1 MFSHL
6 LPRQP
11 GTEPLARAVRLC
23 RTHFVG
29 AAVFSALINIL
40 YLAPTLY
47 MMQVYDRVVP
57 TGGLVTL
64 TLVTVVAI
72 FALATLAALDWLRGR
87 LLIRA
92 GLRLDKILASVVL
105 SRVFSVQAGQRISQA
120 MREFDT
126 VRTALSGQGMLALLD
141 APWTPL
147 YLACCFLL
155 HPAIGVLTL
164 AGGSI
169 LFALAVLNERDSRSR
184 LKRAILLA
192 NSAYSAQE
200 GLVGQAEVVRALG
213 MRQSSAERQITQRDL
228 ATRQQA
234 DAQLSGGKYAGAI
247 KFLRLSMQ
255 SLSLGMA
262 AYLAVKGQISPGSII
277 AASVLLS
284 RAVAPVEMLVGAW
297 PSLVQAR
304 TSWNALVELFTVTAD
319 QDRPITVLPPPSGKL
334 EIEAVSVRMAGTGQ
348 AQLRNIS
355 LSLLPGQILGVIGPS
370 GSGKTTLARIVAG
383 ALTPTS
389 GMVRLDSAAY
399 GARDSDEL
407 ARHIGYLPQNPSLFA
422 GSVKDNIARFSTS
435 AEPGEIDRRVVT
447 AAQAAGT
454 HEMILRLPHGYDTPL
469 GPFGQ
474 GVSAGQG
481 QRIALARALY
491 GDPVLI
497 VLDEPNSCLDQEGEA
512 ALMSAILTS
521 ARRGAAVVVVA
532 HRAGVLSRVDRLLV
546 MKDGVA
552 QTEGPREEVLARM
565 RSASPAVG
573 FRPQ

>member
-1 MFSHL
+1 
-6 LPRQP
+6 
-11 GTEPLARAVRLC
+11 
-23 RTHFVG
+23 
-29 AAVFSALINIL
+29 
-40 YLAPTLY
+40 
-47 MMQVYDRVVP
+47 
-57 TGGLVTL
+57 
-64 TLVTVVAI
+64 
-72 FALATLAALDWLRGR
+72 
-87 LLIRA
+87 
-92 GLRLDKILASVVL
+92 
-105 SRVFSVQAGQRISQA
+105 
-120 MREFDT
+120 
-126 VRTALSGQGMLALLD
+126 
-141 APWTPL
+141 
-147 YLACCFLL
+147 
-155 HPAIGVLTL
+155 
-164 AGGSI
+164 
-169 LFALAVLNERDSRSR
+169 
-184 LKRAILLA
+184 
-192 NSAYSAQE
+192 
-200 GLVGQAEVVRALG
+200 
-213 MRQSSAERQITQRDL
+213 
-228 ATRQQA
+228 
-234 DAQLSGGKYAGAI
+234 
-247 KFLRLSMQ
+247 
-255 SLSLGMA
+255 
-262 AYLAVKGQISPGSII
+262 
-277 AASVLLS
+277 
-284 RAVAPVEMLVGAW
+284 
-297 PSLVQAR
+297 
-304 TSWNALVELFTVTAD
+304 
-319 QDRPITVLPPPSGKL
+319 
-334 EIEAVSVRMAGTGQ
+334 
-348 AQLRNIS
+348 
-355 LSLLPGQILGVIGPS
+355 
-370 GSGKTTLARIVAG
+370 
-383 ALTPTS
+383 
-389 GMVRLDSAAY
+389 MVRLDSAAY